1 MHGGEKLTNS
11 RSKRRN
17 GKIYVRRV
25 RAGQKQRVGGGGRS
39 RVDVDGGQVGDGPG
53 HPRGRGIPG
62 AGAAR
67 GRRRTAAAASGL
79 SPDPGL
85 TPVSFPKG
93 LTAPRMQ
100 ATLRRNPTTLGL
112 CVLLGAAEK
121 RDVFPFCN
129 TPERRRGRA
138 EQNTVSRF
146 FFWQDRLIS
155 FSEEG

>member
-1 MHGGEKLTNS
+1 MARFTCGGS
-11 RSKRRN
+11 AQARN
-17 GKIYVRRV
+17 RGSEEA
-25 RAGQKQRVGGGGRS
+25 AGAQWTWTAGRWAT
-39 RVDVDGGQVGDGPG
+39 
-53 HPRGRGIPG
+53 GRGIPG

-85 TPVSFPKG
+85 TPASFPKG

-121 RDVFPFCN
+121 RDVFPFRN
-129 TPERRRGRA
+129 TPERRRGRG